1 MIAHTARRRT
11 SSILDE
17 QSTLSGVDQFAVSLA
32 AADLTEVLGL
42 APFVVSRIPGF

>member
-1 MIAHTARRRT
+1 MIAHTARRRA

-32 AADLTEVLGL
+32 AADLTEVVGL
-42 APFVVSRIPGF
+42 AVRRVSRTPGF